1 MEAGLLVIVTL
12 KIKSYR
18 RHQLVLAT
26 KPILMIDKI
35 YLHVR
40 CESDSYS
47 YLDPFD
53 LLVMGVYMGVA
64 SLLGVLG
71 LRFADERCLFP
82 RMHAHACA
90 CVHGPDPGLL
100 AVADAHA
107 HADAT
112 EIATVVT
119 CS

>member
-1 MEAGLLVIVTL
+1 
-12 KIKSYR
+12 
-18 RHQLVLAT
+18 
-26 KPILMIDKI
+26 
-35 YLHVR
+35 
-40 CESDSYS
+40 
-47 YLDPFD
+47 
-53 LLVMGVYMGVA
+53 MGVYMGVA

-82 RMHAHACA
+82 RMHACTCMCVRACK
-90 CVHGPDPGLL
+90 HGPDPGLL